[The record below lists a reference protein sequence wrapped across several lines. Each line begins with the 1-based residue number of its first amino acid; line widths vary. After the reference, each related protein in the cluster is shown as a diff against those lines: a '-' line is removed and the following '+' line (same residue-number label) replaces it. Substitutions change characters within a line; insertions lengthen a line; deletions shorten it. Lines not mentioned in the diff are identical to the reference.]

1 MNSETCSLHP
11 LTQKNYKDFRSSVPE
26 TRDKKQMYIL
36 IILQRNSSLKKRVN
50 HVGLMCIYFRDH
62 I

>member
-36 IILQRNSSLKKRVN
+36 IILQRNSSLKKE
-50 HVGLMCIYFRDH
+50 
-62 I
+62 